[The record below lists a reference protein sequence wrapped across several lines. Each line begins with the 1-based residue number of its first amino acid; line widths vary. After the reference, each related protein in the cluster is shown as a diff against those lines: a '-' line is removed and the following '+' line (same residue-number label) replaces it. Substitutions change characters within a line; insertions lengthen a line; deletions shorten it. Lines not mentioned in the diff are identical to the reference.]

1 MTTQIPEDLGAWT
14 YETLVAL
21 VGNHDYEP
29 GRFDFKEVLSAT
41 RGEGHAKQL
50 NAAIRKEACAFANT
64 LGGFLIFGVKDGK
77 NIKAPGENRIVGI
90 PLNGE
95 HRKEFG
101 EKLSAVQPVPHFD
114 SSPQTIRLPD
124 NPESGVFVVYV
135 PPSPYRPHMVLPE
148 YVFYGRGDGGT
159 ATPLDYYQ
167 VKELMRTTEERLRKL
182 ALIRIEIGNLQTFIG
197 LMASLPLVDVIV
209 RERLD
214 TTALQLLLADTS
226 ILSLDLDVLR
236 PLLLIPAAASRIN
249 NHLEMYIRSGK
260 PPTELDEQTRQTGE
274 VSLRQQLTLLHGL
287 CAEVDGRITT
297 TSGQQA
303 IVTATVSAFADEL
316 QKLR

>member
-1 MTTQIPEDLGAWT
+1 MAMQIPTDLGAWT
-14 YETLVAL
+14 YETIVEL

-41 RGEGHAKQL
+41 RGEGHTKQL
-50 NAAIRKEACAFANT
+50 NAAIRKEVCAFANT
-64 LGGFLIFGVKDGK
+64 LGGFLIFGVKDAK
-77 NIKAPGENRIVGI
+77 NVKAPGENRIVGI
-90 PLNGE
+90 PLSGE
-95 HRKEFG
+95 HRKDLG
-101 EKLSAVQPVPHFD
+101 EKLAMIQPVPHFE
-114 SSPQTIRLPD
+114 SSPQAIRLPHD
-124 NPESGVFVVYV
+124 PQAGVFVVYV

-148 YVFYGRGDGGT
+148 HLFYGRDDGGA
-159 ATPLDYYQ
+159 ATPLGYYQ

-226 ILSLDLDVLR
+226 ILSLDLDVLH

-249 NHLEMYIRSGK
+249 NQLEMYIRSGIS
-260 PPTELDEQTRQTGE
+260 PTKLTEQTRQTGE

-287 CAEVDGRITT
+287 CVEVDGRIMTT
-297 TSGQQA
+297 IGPQA
-303 IVTATVSAFADEL
+303 IVTDTVSAFAAEL